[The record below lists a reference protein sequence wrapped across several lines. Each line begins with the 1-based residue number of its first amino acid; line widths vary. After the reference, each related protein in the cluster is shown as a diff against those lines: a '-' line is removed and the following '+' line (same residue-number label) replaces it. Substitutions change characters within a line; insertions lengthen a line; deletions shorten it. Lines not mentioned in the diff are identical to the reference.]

1 MYSSH
6 GHRKGYREGSRSKV
20 GPVQPCRK
28 KPLTPPSTLDISYF
42 VLQVDL
48 WDKEGLNEKNLVKHA
63 QVSPSISTAT
73 TTAYPPTISNA
84 PLSHTM
90 PQPYDPANLAAYQG
104 AMNAQPNT
112 SYGYQTGNI
121 AANSQPQMYGARYG
135 DNQYNTQGYSGAPNN
150 YGMQPPNGYNI
161 PPISSFHS
169 SSMTSPYAQP
179 RRGYRDDDIHSP
191 QTTGM
196 FTRNLI
202 GSLTTNA
209 CLLKNEKK
217 VPGIWFILQ
226 DLSVRTEDW
235 FRLKATFFNLGV
247 PANPGMHG
255 GGPQPL
261 VLTKD
266 TVPTLAEIFSK
277 PFQVFSAKKFPGVIE
292 STELSKE
299 FAKQGVKI
307 PIRKENGGKGRRTS
321 IDEEDF
327 EED

>member
-1 MYSSH
+1 MNVRLLISI
-6 GHRKGYREGSRSKV
+6 
-20 GPVQPCRK
+20 
-28 KPLTPPSTLDISYF
+28 LTHLSMLDISYF

-84 PLSHTM
+84 PLTHTM
-90 PQPYDPANLAAYQG
+90 PQPYDPANLAGYHG
-104 AMNAQPNT
+104 ATNT
-112 SYGYQTGNI
+112 QSNTAYGYPSGPNATNGP
-121 AANSQPQMYGARYG
+121 SQAYSNRYG
-135 DNQYNTQGYSGAPNN
+135 DNQYNAQGYNAAQSS
-150 YGMQPPNGYNI
+150 YGMQTSNGYNI

-169 SSMTSPYAQP
+169 APSIPSPYGQP
-179 RRGYRDDDIHSP
+179 RRVYRDDDVNSP

-209 CLLKNEKK
+209 CLLKNERKI
-217 VPGIWFILQ
+217 PGIWFILQ

-247 PANPGMHG
+247 PANPGMQG
-255 GGPQPL
+255 SGPQPL

-307 PIRKENGGKGRRTS
+307 PIRKENGGKGRRPS

-327 EED
+327 DED

>member
-1 MYSSH
+1 
-6 GHRKGYREGSRSKV
+6 
-20 GPVQPCRK
+20 
-28 KPLTPPSTLDISYF
+28 

-48 WDKEGLNEKNLVKHA
+48 WDKEGLHEKNLVKHA

-73 TTAYPPTISNA
+73 TTAYPPTITNL
-84 PLSHTM
+84 PLTHAI

-104 AMNAQPNT
+104 AT
-112 SYGYQTGNI
+112 SAHSTTGYTYASGPSAPTG
-121 AANSQPQMYGARYG
+121 QPQMYGNRYG
-135 DNQYNTQGYSGAPNN
+135 DNPYNAQGYTGGPNGYAN
-150 YGMQPPNGYNI
+150 HAQAHAPPNGYTI
-161 PPISSFHS
+161 PPISSFHNGS
-169 SSMTSPYAQP
+169 SIPSPYAQP
-179 RRGYRDDDIHSP
+179 RRGFRDDDLNSP

-209 CLLKNEKK
+209 CLLRDEKK
-217 VPGIWFILQ
+217 TPGIWFILQ

-247 PANPGMHG
+247 PANPGMQG
-255 GGPQPL
+255 GGPRPL

-266 TVPTLAEIFSK
+266 TVPTLAEIFSS

-307 PIRKENGGKGRRTS
+307 PIRKENGGKGRRPS
-321 IDEEDF
+321 NEEEDF